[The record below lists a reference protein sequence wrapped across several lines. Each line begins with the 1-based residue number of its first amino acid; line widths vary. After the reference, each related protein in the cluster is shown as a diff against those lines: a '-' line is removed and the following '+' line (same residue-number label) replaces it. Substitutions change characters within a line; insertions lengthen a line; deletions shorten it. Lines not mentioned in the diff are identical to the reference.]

1 VSIRRTWIEPAPAGN
16 FSTLPLS
23 RQCELAGVT
32 RSGVYRCWKGD
43 TPVSELD
50 LKLLSLIDEEYT
62 RRPFYGSRRM
72 VLSLRDAG
80 YQVNRKRVQRLMKV
94 LGLAGML
101 PGPHTSKPHPTHK
114 VYPYL
119 LRGVAITQPDQV
131 WSADITYIRLAHGF
145 AYLVAI
151 MDWYSRRV
159 LAWRLSNTLDSGF
172 CIECLEDAL
181 RTYSA
186 PEIFNTDQGL
196 NLPALLLRRCLRM
209 RRLRSAWMD
218 GAGHWIIFSSSGCG
232 VASNMRI
239 FTLRGTSSLPSC
251 TVASERISPI
261 ITMSAPI
268 RRWAILR
275 PHQSIERARAG
286 VRK

>member
-1 VSIRRTWIEPAPAGN
+1 VSVRQTWIEPAPAGQ
-16 FSTLPLS
+16 SSAPSLS

-50 LKLLSLIDEEYT
+50 LKLLRLIDAEYT

-114 VYPYL
+114 IYPYL
-119 LRGVAITQPDQV
+119 LRGVAITRPDQV

-172 CIECLEDAL
+172 CIDCLEEAL
-181 RTYSA
+181 RTYGA
-186 PEIFNTDQGL
+186 Q
-196 NLPALLLRRCLRM
+196 NLPTKILAT
-209 RRLRSAWMD
+209 RLY
-218 GAGHWIIFSSSGCG
+218 
-232 VASNMRI
+232 
-239 FTLRGTSSLPSC
+239 TTS
-251 TVASERISPI
+251 
-261 ITMSAPI
+261 
-268 RRWAILR
+268 
-275 PHQSIERARAG
+275 
-286 VRK
+286 

>member
-1 VSIRRTWIEPAPAGN
+1 VSVRQTWIEPAPAGQ
-16 FSTLPLS
+16 SSAPSLS

-50 LKLLSLIDEEYT
+50 LKLLRLIDAEYT

-114 VYPYL
+114 IYPYL
-119 LRGVAITQPDQV
+119 LRGVAITRPDQV
-131 WSADITYIRLAHGF
+131 WSADITYIRLARGF

-151 MDWYSRRV
+151 MDWYLV
-159 LAWRLSNTLDSGF
+159 LILTLNAQHLSEYLTSD
-172 CIECLEDAL
+172 I
-181 RTYSA
+181 
-186 PEIFNTDQGL
+186 
-196 NLPALLLRRCLRM
+196 
-209 RRLRSAWMD
+209 
-218 GAGHWIIFSSSGCG
+218 
-232 VASNMRI
+232 RI
-239 FTLRGTSSLPSC
+239 FCRRPPRAC
-251 TVASERISPI
+251 VA
-261 ITMSAPI
+261 
-268 RRWAILR
+268 
-275 PHQSIERARAG
+275 
-286 VRK
+286 